1 MAPTA
6 APLRAIPLQPR
17 PLEGRP
23 LRAESRRRRDRTP
36 ALQRLVRGF
45 VRILRKHPHTA
56 AVLTVALVTGVL
68 LRATDSTATAGPRS
82 QVASPAMVEATGDA
96 TGLASA
102 QAASPASMPAA
113 SLAIA
118 GPMVASPA
126 PHRLAGAPADVVGG
140 LVAGPLQGTRGAQA
154 PVLGG
159 LASVQLHGAAANPFL
174 VPAAGVAGP
183 DARDA
188 ATEDEIVART
198 FNALLG
204 EPDLKSASVLI
215 MDPHTGRPLYAKND
229 RDVLP
234 IASITKLMTALVVLE
249 SGAPMGEVIEIT
261 KDDLD
266 RLKSSSSRLRIGAS
280 FTRETLLRLALMASE
295 NRAASALAR
304 AHPGGKPAFVA
315 AMNRKAAALGMHDT
329 HFGDPTG
336 LDKTNVSTANDLVR
350 LVQADWHNPTI
361 RAYST
366 SGSLDVTVGRQV
378 LRFNNTNPL
387 LRSEHAGW
395 QIDLSKTGFIEEAGH
410 CLVMR
415 ATVAERDVVIVLLNS
430 QGKLT
435 RIGDAN
441 RIRRW
446 IEAQPDYLGARV
458 GQRLG

>member
-6 APLRAIPLQPR
+6 APVRAIPLHPR
-17 PLEGRP
+17 PRHGRP
-23 LRAESRRRRDRTP
+23 SHAAARRPGDGVP
-36 ALQRLVRGF
+36 PLQRLVRGF
-45 VRILRKHPHTA
+45 VRILRRHPHTA
-56 AVLTVALVTGVL
+56 AVLTVALVAGVL
-68 LRATDSTATAGPRS
+68 LRVTDSTATAGPRP
-82 QVASPAMVEATGDA
+82 QAAAAAALQATPVAVPASPVA
-96 TGLASA
+96 LAV
-102 QAASPASMPAA
+102 P
-113 SLAIA
+113 SLRADVLRA
-118 GPMVASPA
+118 GPATPA
-126 PHRLAGAPADVVGG
+126 PVAALAA
-140 LVAGPLQGTRGAQA
+140 
-154 PVLGG
+154 
-159 LASVQLHGAAANPFL
+159 VQLHGTDANPFL
-174 VPAAGVAGP
+174 TVVPGGAEPVA
-183 DARDA
+183 DA
-188 ATEDEIVART
+188 AESDIVART

-361 RAYST
+361 RAFST

-395 QIDLSKTGFIEEAGH
+395 KIDLSKTGFIQEAGH

-446 IEAQPDYLGARV
+446 IEAQPDHV